1 MVRGPTHSY
10 TCGVLSCVLRFK
22 SKLGGNELL
31 NADALPPGLPLGFLG
46 RPQRTAR
53 PFGDF
58 DRDEDGVSSSGLS
71 HSCQI
76 WFTLRI
82 VLLCISCI
90 LRIG

>member
-1 MVRGPTHSY
+1 MVGGPTHSY

-71 HSCQI
+71 
-76 WFTLRI
+76 
-82 VLLCISCI
+82 LLSK
-90 LRIG
+90 LVTPGMLYGQRLSGPA